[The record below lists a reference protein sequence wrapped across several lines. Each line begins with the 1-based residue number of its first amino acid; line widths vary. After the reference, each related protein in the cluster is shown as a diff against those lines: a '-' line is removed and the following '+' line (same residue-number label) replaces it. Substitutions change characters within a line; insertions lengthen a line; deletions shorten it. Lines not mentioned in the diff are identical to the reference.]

1 MPTIFLLFV
10 PFFFTVVQ
18 VTLEYYVN
26 CLLSKYLGLNKLN
39 VHCLIMINF
48 GRLSYKTE
56 NKYMYIIYIFNE
68 PVRIY
73 ISSTISVDLNTGN
86 LTSSGIV
93 INN

>member
-1 MPTIFLLFV
+1 
-10 PFFFTVVQ
+10 
-18 VTLEYYVN
+18 
-26 CLLSKYLGLNKLN
+26 
-39 VHCLIMINF
+39 MINF

-68 PVRIY
+68 PVRNY